1 MPGRWNSFG
10 GDCWTN
16 SPASVWPGAALT
28 VASLAS
34 VNLTGTATAGGND
47 SVVMTTAS
55 GQATAAN
62 AAGTLNLAK
71 AWNGVES
78 GVFGDGGG
86 SEANFSAG
94 TTINVRTAV
103 NNGTE
108 LAPTCVLQGYT
119 GETNNLN
126 LVGTPAV
133 AKGLYPA
140 IVSEQSNIVNTAASC
155 ATAASGATATIPVGQ
170 DPDAVAADPASH
182 TAYVSNENSNTVS
195 VISEATDKVTDTIN
209 VGAGRRGWR

>member
-1 MPGRWNSFG
+1 M
-10 GDCWTN
+10 C
-16 SPASVWPGAALT
+16 
-28 VASLAS
+28 
-34 VNLTGTATAGGND
+34 
-47 SVVMTTAS
+47 
-55 GQATAAN
+55 
-62 AAGTLNLAK
+62 
-71 AWNGVES
+71 
-78 GVFGDGGG
+78 
-86 SEANFSAG
+86 
-94 TTINVRTAV
+94 
-103 NNGTE
+103 
-108 LAPTCVLQGYT
+108 APGYT